1 MKAIVYREYG
11 TPDVLHL
18 AERPRPSPAPD
29 EVLIRVHAAEATKA
43 DCELRSFHFPVLW
56 FWLPLRIAL
65 GIRKPKRQI
74 LGGYFAGEIIEVG
87 SAVQHLSPGERIFG
101 SSQLRF
107 GAYGEYLCLP
117 GHYTLAQ
124 IPDKLS
130 YVEAAAVPLGG
141 LNALHFMRKAKIQPG
156 ERVLIN
162 GAGGSIGS
170 YAVQLAKHFGA
181 EVTAVDSVN
190 KAALLAGLGA
200 DNFIDYRQ
208 ADFRQNI
215 AAYDVILDMVAS
227 SPYRSTLGALRPNGR
242 YLMANPSLIKMVRS
256 VWTSQFSAQQVRF
269 AFAGETL
276 EELQSLQQMLSE
288 GQIRAVVDRLYP
300 MAKAA
305 DAHRRVES
313 EQRLGSVVIQ
323 IGGSDG

>member
-18 AERPRPSPAPD
+18 AERPMPNPAPD
-29 EVLIRVHAAEATKA
+29 EVLIRVHAAEATKS

-74 LGGYFAGEIIEVG
+74 LGGYFAGEITQVG

-101 SSQLRF
+101 SSQLRL
-107 GAYGEYLCLP
+107 GGYGEYLCLP
-117 GHYTLAQ
+117 AHYTLVQ
-124 IPDKLS
+124 IPDTLS

-141 LNALHFMRKAKIQPG
+141 LNALHFMRKAKIQAG

-181 EVTAVDSVN
+181 EVTAVDSAN
-190 KAALLAGLGA
+190 KAALLAELGA
-200 DNFIDYRQ
+200 DHFIDYRQ
-208 ADFRQNI
+208 ADFRQSR
-215 AAYDVILDMVAS
+215 AEYDVIFDMVAS
-227 SPYRSTLGALRPNGR
+227 SPYGSSISALRPNGR
-242 YLMANPSLIKMVRS
+242 YLMGNPSLIKMLRS
-256 VWTSQFSAQQVRF
+256 VWTSQCSSKQVFF

-276 EELQSLQQMLSE
+276 EELQTLQQMLRE
-288 GQIRAVVDRLYP
+288 GQIQAVVDRVYP

-313 EQRLGSVVIQ
+313 EQRSGSVVIQ
-323 IGGSDG
+323 ISGSSA